1 MSAQE
6 LTDEELQELL
16 IAVGLNPASGAEANT
31 LCFDELD
38 LDSLARF
45 ELASRIGDRFG
56 IYIEDE
62 ITAERTPDDV
72 KKLVNERVS
81 AAV

>member
-1 MSAQE
+1 MPAQE
-6 LTDEELQELL
+6 LTDDELRDLL
-16 IAVGLNPASGAEANT
+16 LAVGLNPASGAEAYT

-56 IYIEDE
+56 INIENE
-62 ITAERTPDDV
+62 VTAERTPDDLRR
-72 KKLVNERVS
+72 LVNELVS
-81 AAV
+81 ASV